1 MLLVV
6 VVTEGPVHTLEE
18 SAAAEQAK
26 RKKVSLEEVDVKTGE
41 ENEYNVFQVTQ
52 LSGLS
57 VIVYSLYCDRDLF
70 RCISWLPSCSWRS
83 PLLFPHPAKLNV

>member
-52 LSGLS
+52 LSGLL
-57 VIVYSLYCDRDLF
+57 VIMYSFSLMVCDRDF
-70 RCISWLPSCSWRS
+70 FGCISWLPSCSRCLPTS
-83 PLLFPHPAKLNV
+83 

>member
-52 LSGLS
+52 LSGLL
-57 VIVYSLYCDRDLF
+57 VIMYSF
-70 RCISWLPSCSWRS
+70 NCIVIGTCSGASRGC
-83 PLLFPHPAKLNV
+83 LLVHGVPHFFFPTLLN